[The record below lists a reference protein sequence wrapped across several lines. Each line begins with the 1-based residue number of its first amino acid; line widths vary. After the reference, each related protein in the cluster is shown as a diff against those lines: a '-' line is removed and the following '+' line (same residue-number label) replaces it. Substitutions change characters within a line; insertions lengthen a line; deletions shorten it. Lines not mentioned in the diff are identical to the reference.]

1 MKTTKLL
8 LGPLV
13 GDLSSHS
20 VKIWGR
26 ASGKTKLYAWL
37 DDDQGE
43 KLVGNVSVDTKT
55 DFAGAVEIND
65 LQPETWYRY
74 AMTTSDEPPPTAS
87 FGRFKT
93 APLTG
98 QPKNF
103 SFVFGSCFLP
113 LKAEPG
119 LTFQRISR
127 MHGRTSFMLMI
138 GDQIYADLSKYNGLK
153 DHIAVS
159 REDFLEVYRHEWS
172 NPYMRELLKNMP
184 VFMTLD
190 DHEVDNDWHWK
201 DSSRTEGA
209 VAWYTRFTRWLK
221 RRPPEEINLSIER
234 IRTALQV
241 YWEHQGMHG
250 PKLLMPES
258 VAKDQVQLEAGKPIS
273 FAYTF
278 TYGNAAFF
286 VMDTRSMRMRMPGK
300 GEVLGNEQWL
310 KLKIWLTKAKD
321 EYPLKFIVT
330 STAFLH
336 FLIGDYSLDRWSGFP
351 RERNRLVHYIHEH
364 EIEGVYLLT
373 GDLHSGHAISVDV
386 IGRNGKDIPLWEFCA
401 SPFEQK
407 PTWQAWF
414 LTLRRLPNKLWKN
427 YKVHFV
433 KGKINYGVVNV
444 NFDNPQNPN
453 VEFELHHVGRNG
465 KWKVD
470 KVKS

>member
-1 MKTTKLL
+1 MKTTELL
-8 LGPLV
+8 LGPLI

-20 VKIWGR
+20 IKLWGR
-26 ASGKTKLYAWL
+26 AFGKTKLRAWL
-37 DDDQGE
+37 DDGQGE
-43 KLVGNVSVDTKT
+43 KLVGSTEVDANTG
-55 DFAGAVEIND
+55 FSGVVEIED
-65 LQPETWYRY
+65 LQPETWYRC
-74 AMTTSDEPPPTAS
+74 ALTTSDEQPPAAS

-93 APLTG
+93 APLPK
-98 QPKNF
+98 QLKNF

-113 LKAEPG
+113 LKPEPG

-127 MHGRTSFMLMI
+127 MHGDTSFLLMI
-138 GDQIYADLSKYNGLK
+138 GDQIYADLWKHNGLR
-153 DHIAVS
+153 DHVAIT
-159 REDFLEVYRHEWS
+159 REDYLDVYKYTWS

-201 DSSRTEGA
+201 DSTHTKGA
-209 VAWYTRFTRWLK
+209 VAWYTRVIRWLK
-221 RRPPEEINLSIER
+221 HRPHEEINLSIER
-234 IRTALQV
+234 IRTSLQA

-250 PKLLMPES
+250 PKLLIPES
-258 VAKDQVQLEAGKPIS
+258 VVDNQVHLEPGEPFS
-273 FAYTF
+273 LAYTF

-310 KLKIWLTKAKD
+310 KLKIWLSKVKD
-321 EYPLKFIVT
+321 EYPVKFIVT

-414 LTLRRLPNKLWKN
+414 LTLRKLPNKLWKN

-433 KGKINYGVVNV
+433 RGKINYGVVNV
-444 NFDNPQNPN
+444 NFDNPQSPK
-453 VEFELHHVGRNG
+453 VGFELHFLGNDG
-465 KWKVD
+465 NWKVEKAGD
-470 KVKS
+470 